1 MNTTNNNA
9 KNYSNKNNK
18 DNSLNKKPY
27 KPVYN
32 KYTSGQI
39 NSMNKKFP
47 WEGSIHNT
55 HQTNFT
61 QQISNNS
68 NILLATGNCDT
79 NGREYISVNS
89 NILNMSAREKEIF
102 KRKHNVIDT
111 I

>member
-1 MNTTNNNA
+1 MNTTNNNE

-47 WEGSIHNT
+47 WNGSIRNT
-55 HQTNFT
+55 HQTFY
-61 QQISNNS
+61 SNANS
-68 NILLATGNCDT
+68 NILLATGDCDA
-79 NGREYISVNS
+79 NGRVYISVNS
-89 NILNMSAREKEIF
+89 NIVNMSSSEKEIF
-102 KRKHNVIDT
+102 KRKHNIMDF